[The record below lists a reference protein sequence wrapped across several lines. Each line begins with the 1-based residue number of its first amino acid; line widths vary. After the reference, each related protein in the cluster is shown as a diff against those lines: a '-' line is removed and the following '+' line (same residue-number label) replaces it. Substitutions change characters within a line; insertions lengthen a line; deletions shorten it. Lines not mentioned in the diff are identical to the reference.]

1 MGVGDS
7 GQQVQEGQQV
17 SHVLG
22 IRLEAGHGRRAAADH
37 LLDQLAIVLA
47 VIDAMEVGPHQT
59 LGGQAMATGAIET
72 EELAAADIIPFERQG
87 GAAIGVPGARLQESR
102 QQ

>member
-47 VIDAMEVGPHQT
+47 VIDAMEVGPYQP

-72 EELAAADIIPFERQG
+72 E
-87 GAAIGVPGARLQESR
+87 
-102 QQ
+102 